1 MRDGV
6 NGAPRLYVFAS
17 CRNLIDQLKSAPVA
31 EDGVEAG
38 EAVDRKW
45 EGAHGHAVAALRY
58 GAMSRPSPSMPV
70 KPRPPDIYED
80 PEGYASWARVQSV
93 MERGRR
99 LEQPDLSR
107 FEPV

>member
-1 MRDGV
+1 
-6 NGAPRLYVFAS
+6 
-17 CRNLIDQLKSAPVA
+17 
-31 EDGVEAG
+31 
-38 EAVDRKW
+38 
-45 EGAHGHAVAALRY
+45 
-58 GAMSRPSPSMPV
+58 MPV

-80 PEGYASWARVQSV
+80 PEGDASWARVQSV